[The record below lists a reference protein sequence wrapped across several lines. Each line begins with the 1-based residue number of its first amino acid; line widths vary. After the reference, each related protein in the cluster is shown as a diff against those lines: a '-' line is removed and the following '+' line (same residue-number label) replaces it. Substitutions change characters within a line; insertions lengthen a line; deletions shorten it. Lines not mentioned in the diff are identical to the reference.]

1 MEAANQFQNFH
12 HSIVNAMQ
20 LTNFSFLNSRMD
32 YLDADRSRRLSS
44 TRLSSGEKLSSGS
57 RDLGAIG
64 TEANLRSSR
73 FQLQANRVNT
83 QNFITFLDS
92 QYQSMEQARSIYHQ
106 METLAMRALDPTLT
120 ESPSSSSHNNGG
132 GSDLGLMKKEF
143 SELVGEL
150 DTILDR
156 KINGQRMF
164 GGKNVNFTEGLQ
176 DRNSSNSVPIVTT
189 QDVYTTSGKI
199 TLKFATGGQMDEI
212 WILRGRPSDKLS
224 ELLKQPADSN
234 NALKEQ
240 LRKEFYESGD
250 QEGDK
255 GIFRTGHWATPNNA
269 SATDGNG
276 NFYYD
281 TFEINYDSCSAVVD
295 FTPHPVNEAASNPS
309 IPNRKFG
316 TDLFNDGGR
325 NEALEA
331 KPPTSDPKSGKSTEI
346 TMIGINVDND
356 KIYEVEAS
364 FTPSLPLNDIA
375 IPWTGETFPAI
386 SFGNLDCTDIG
397 TKENARK
404 VLSAIAT
411 EFDNLSSAMGQVA
424 ATMSRHNGELENM
437 NNHYVANDYAMSR
450 VVDADVA
457 QEATNLATAS
467 IKTQMSAQVMSKSTR
482 LKDILIPLTTD
493 HFRSSVLS
501 AKL

>member
-64 TEANLRSSR
+64 TEANLRSSQ

-120 ESPSSSSHNNGG
+120 ESPSSGSHNNGG

-143 SELVGEL
+143 SELADEL
-150 DTILDR
+150 DTILAR

-164 GGKNVNFTEGLQ
+164 GGRNVSFTDGLQ
-176 DRNSSNSVPIVTT
+176 DRNPGNSIPMVTT
-189 QDVYTTSGKI
+189 QDVFTTSGKV
-199 TLKFATGGQMDEI
+199 TLKLAPGRQADEI
-212 WILRGRPSDKLS
+212 WIFQGKPSDTLVN
-224 ELLKQPADSN
+224 LLKQPAN
-234 NALKEQ
+234 GNAALTAQ
-240 LRKEFYESGD
+240 LEKEFYDSGD
-250 QEGDK
+250 PEGNK
-255 GIFRTGHWATPNNA
+255 GIFRTGHWQ
-269 SATDGNG
+269 TDGSSRSKSNG
-276 NFYYD
+276 DFKYD
-281 TFEINYDSCSAVVD
+281 TFEIEFNSCDAEVKFTENSA
-295 FTPHPVNEAASNPS
+295 
-309 IPNRKFG
+309 
-316 TDLFNDGGR
+316 NDKTGLGD
-325 NEALEA
+325 EQFALGNWSV
-331 KPPTSDPKSGKSTEI
+331 KPPSGDPNTGKSTEL
-346 TMIGINVDND
+346 TMIGVNPVGDAT
-356 KIYEVEAS
+356 YEVLAD
-364 FTPSLPLNDIA
+364 FAPALPVNDIA
-375 IPWTGETFPAI
+375 IPWTGETFSAI

-404 VLSAIAT
+404 VLNALAT
-411 EFDNLSSAMGQVA
+411 EFENLSSAMGQVA

-437 NNHYVANDYAMSR
+437 NNQYVANDYATSR

-467 IKTQMSAQVMSKSTR
+467 IKTQLSAQVMSKSTR
-482 LKDILIPLTTD
+482 LKDILIPLTTE